1 MKTTWILFLCL
12 ASLAALAQDPPAEE
26 KATAPAKPTPGGPA
40 RAAEPEIK
48 PYDKVITKDAK
59 STAGIFQVHRIK
71 DKIYFEIPKNELG
84 KDFLLVV
91 QLAKVAPGTG
101 FGGTSLGNH
110 VIRWER
116 RDKRIFLR
124 TVNFDITADA
134 KTPIAQAVTN
144 ANTDTIIA
152 AFNIEAEGK
161 EETAVIEVTK
171 LYATETSE
179 LTARR
184 TLGARGFDAARSF
197 VDRVASYPL
206 NIEVDAT
213 HTYTAP
219 LDAPAAP
226 ASSAPVFR
234 FGGNMRGTSA
244 TVGMHFSMVKLP
256 ENPMMPRLKDE
267 RVGYFSLT
275 KTDYGTS
282 EHKAAKR
289 TYITRWRLEKKNPS
303 AAVSEP
309 VKPIVYYVDPAT
321 PKAWVPFVKH
331 GIESWQKAFEAAGYL
346 NAIQAKEAPSKEEDP
361 NWSPEDARYSVVR
374 WAPSTV
380 ENAVGP
386 HVHDPRTGEILEAD
400 ILMFHNVMA
409 LAEDWYF
416 TQVAPLDPRA
426 KILPLPEPLMGRL
439 IEFVVAHEVG
449 HTLGFQ
455 HNMKASSM
463 YPAEKVRD
471 REWVKKMGH
480 TPSIMDYSRFN
491 YVAQPEDK
499 IDVEDLVPSIG
510 PYDVWATVWGYK
522 EISGVDSPEGEKPTL
537 DKWAREQDKTPWFR
551 FSSSRSNGADPGELT
566 EAVGDADAVSST
578 RLGLKNL
585 ERVAAMLIPAT
596 EKQGENYDHLEE
608 LYGRMLG
615 QWTREMGHVAVI
627 VGGVNS
633 QQKAGGQSGVIY
645 TVIAKEKQ
653 KAALDFLQ
661 NNAFQTPK
669 FLIMPEVFRRIEA
682 DGAMAKLRSAQQSP
696 LNMLL
701 ANSRISR
708 MVEQEAIEGEKAY
721 KASDFLSDLRKGL
734 FRELNDA
741 AVITDAFRQSLQQG
755 YVQTAGERVN
765 SAATEPAVRSLL
777 RAELKSLSADLQRAQ
792 AKIAIASVKAHMED
806 LRDHI
811 AKILDPKFQ
820 SAGAP
825 TSGLLPVRRGFWD
838 PTTDPEMC
846 WIDLDKR

>member
-1 MKTTWILFLCL
+1 M
-12 ASLAALAQDPPAEE
+12 AQDPPTEE

-40 RAAEPEIK
+40 RSAEPEIK

-59 STAGIFQVHRIK
+59 STTGIFQVHRIK

-91 QLAKVAPGTG
+91 QMAKVAPGTG

-179 LTARR
+179 LTARK
-184 TLGARGFDAARSF
+184 TLGAKGFDATRSF

-219 LDAPAAP
+219 LDAPTVP
-226 ASSAPVFR
+226 TGSAPVMR
-234 FGGNMRGTSA
+234 FGGTMRGTSA

-289 TYITRWRLEKKNPS
+289 SYITRWRLEKKNPS

-321 PKAWVPFVKH
+321 PKAWVPFVKL
-331 GIESWQKAFEAAGYL
+331 GIESWQKAFEAAGFL

-522 EISGVDSPEGEKPTL
+522 EIPGVDSPEGEKPTL

-633 QQKAGGQSGVIY
+633 QQKAGGQQGVIY

-661 NNAFQTPK
+661 TNAFQTPK

-765 SAATEPAVRSLL
+765 SAATEPAVRSLV

-792 AKIAIASVKAHMED
+792 AKPAIASVKAHMED

-820 SAGAP
+820 SLGAP
-825 TSGLLPVRRGFWD
+825 ISGLLPVRRGFWD

-846 WIDLDKR
+846 WIDMDKR

>member
-12 ASLAALAQDPPAEE
+12 ASLTTMAQDPPTEE

-40 RAAEPEIK
+40 RSAEPEIK

-59 STAGIFQVHRIK
+59 STTGIFQVHRIK

-91 QLAKVAPGTG
+91 QMAKVAPGTG

-179 LTARR
+179 LTARK
-184 TLGARGFDAARSF
+184 TLGAKGFDATRSF

-219 LDAPAAP
+219 LDAPTVP
-226 ASSAPVFR
+226 TGSAPVMR
-234 FGGNMRGTSA
+234 FGGTMRGTSA

-289 TYITRWRLEKKNPS
+289 SYITRWRLEKKNPS

-321 PKAWVPFVKH
+321 PKAWVPFVKL
-331 GIESWQKAFEAAGYL
+331 GIESWQKAFEAAGFL

-522 EISGVDSPEGEKPTL
+522 EIPGVDSPEGEKPTL

-633 QQKAGGQSGVIY
+633 QQKAGGQQGVIY

-661 NNAFQTPK
+661 TNAFQTPK

-765 SAATEPAVRSLL
+765 SAATEPAVRSLV

-792 AKIAIASVKAHMED
+792 AKPAIASVKAHMED

-820 SAGAP
+820 SLGAP
-825 TSGLLPVRRGFWD
+825 ISGLLPVRRGFWD

-846 WIDLDKR
+846 WIDMDKR

>member
-1 MKTTWILFLCL
+1 M
-12 ASLAALAQDPPAEE
+12 AQDPPTEE

-40 RAAEPEIK
+40 RTAEPEIK

-71 DKIYFEIPKNELG
+71 DKIYFEIPKSELS

-91 QLAKVAPGTG
+91 QMAKVAPGTG

-124 TVNFDITADA
+124 TVNFDITADP

-161 EETAVIEVTK
+161 EETAVIDVTK
-171 LYATETSE
+171 LYATETPE

-184 TLGARGFDAARSF
+184 RLGARGFDATRSF
-197 VDRVASYPL
+197 IDRVASYPL

-213 HTYTAP
+213 HTYTAS
-219 LDAPAAP
+219 LDAPTGP
-226 ASSAPVFR
+226 GSTPNPQF
-234 FGGNMRGTSA
+234 FGGSMRGTSA

-256 ENPMMPRLKDE
+256 DNPMMPRLMDQ

-289 TYITRWRLEKKNPS
+289 SYITRWRLEKKNPS

-309 VKPIVYYVDPAT
+309 VKAIVYYVDPAT
-321 PKAWVPFVKH
+321 PKAWVPFVKR
-331 GIESWQKAFEAAGYL
+331 GIESWQKAFEAAGFL
-346 NAIQAKEAPSKEEDP
+346 NAIQAKEAPTKEEEP

-409 LAEDWYF
+409 LAENWYF

-426 KILPLPEPLMGRL
+426 KTLPLPEPLMGRL
-439 IEFVVAHEVG
+439 IEYVVAHEVG

-491 YVAQPEDK
+491 YVAQPEDR
-499 IDVEDLVPSIG
+499 IDVEDLIPSIG

-522 EISGVDSPEGEKPTL
+522 EIPGVDSPEGEKPTL

-551 FSSSRSNGADPGELT
+551 FNASRSNGADPGELT
-566 EAVGDADAVSST
+566 EAVGDADAIGST

-596 EKQGENYDHLEE
+596 EKPGENYNQLEE
-608 LYGRMLG
+608 LYGRILG

-633 QQKAGGQSGVIY
+633 QQKAGGQPGVAY

-661 NNAFQTPK
+661 TNAFQIPK

-682 DGAMAKLRSAQQSP
+682 DGAMARLRSAQQSP

-734 FRELNDA
+734 FRELNDV
-741 AVITDAFRQSLQQG
+741 AVSSDAFRQSLQQA
-755 YVQTAGERVN
+755 YVQTTGDRVN
-765 SAATEPAVRSLL
+765 SPSAEPAVRSLM
-777 RAELKSLSADLQRAQ
+777 RAELKNLSADLLRAQ
-792 AKIAIASVKAHMED
+792 AKQATASVKAHMED

-820 SAGAP
+820 PAV
-825 TSGLLPVRRGFWD
+825 TSTPGLLQVRREFWD
-838 PTTDPEMC
+838 PTIDPEMC
-846 WIDLDKR
+846 WIDLDNR